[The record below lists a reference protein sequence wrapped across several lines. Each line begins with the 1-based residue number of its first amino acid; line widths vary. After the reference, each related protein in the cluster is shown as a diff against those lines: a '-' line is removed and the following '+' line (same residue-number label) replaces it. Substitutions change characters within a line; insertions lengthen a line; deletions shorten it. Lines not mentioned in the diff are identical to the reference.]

1 MMTKKYNKL
10 RAVVLVFTF
19 LWTSFSPL
27 FGEDGKWVIAAQKF
41 IYARGQTKNAVT
53 SNIEETIPINILE
66 KISRSLERNIMPNE
80 RFERENYKLRTE
92 RQSLYLQLSSE
103 YKKRDSL
110 VLNNYS
116 DMRMKSELKAEEKKI
131 KQIQE
136 KLEKNIAEQ
145 KEKYEKAEAQMHLAA
160 GEVDDDDNVEL
171 NEAELVKNLIK
182 NIFEQSEDL
191 ITEENIAL
199 YKDSVE
205 SLFKTTV
212 KVKETDYT
220 EPLFEKEVVSSGIN
234 GLITGQITS
243 YGDFISVAVDLYN
256 YPGAKKIGSVME
268 VGEIKELDLITSE
281 ISRQIL
287 PMIVNTLPVK
297 FVFSI
302 EPEEAKEKLSIYVD
316 DVLQK
321 MENDTVSLD
330 SGSHRIQFVS
340 EGYKSAGV
348 TYFFEGNKKY
358 NIEVKFE
365 KPVIG
370 HIQLQ
375 LKNELPGNIY
385 ANAEPALKFD
395 DRNSQISIN
404 GNTILGEFITE
415 DNETAF
421 FYIPKKQTFDGSAVT
436 LNPKPR
442 DRTEYVN
449 TRRKWM
455 YGAYTVFMISL
466 IPTFYTFGNFQ
477 INRDLYSKHQIDFET
492 AKRWQTASNISS
504 TISICCGVFWGIEL
518 IRYLVAANSVLPQ
531 NVKPGIVSEQVPV
544 GIPPVE
550 TQQEEA
556 VEIEN
561 ENQQKKNLK

>member
-1 MMTKKYNKL
+1 MMTKKYKKL

-19 LWTSFSPL
+19 LWGSFSPL

-220 EPLFEKEVVSSGIN
+220 ESLFEKEVVSSGIN

-365 KPVIG
+365 RPVIG

-477 INRDLYSKHQIDFET
+477 INKDLYSKHQIDFET

-561 ENQQKKNLK
+561 ENQQ

>member
-1 MMTKKYNKL
+1 MTKKYKKL

-136 KLEKNIAEQ
+136 KLEKNITEQ

-365 KPVIG
+365 RPVIG

-477 INRDLYSKHQIDFET
+477 INKDLYSKHQIDFET

-518 IRYLVAANSVLPQ
+518 IRYLVAVNSVLPQ

-561 ENQQKKNLK
+561 ENQQ

>member
-1 MMTKKYNKL
+1 MTKKYKKL

-19 LWTSFSPL
+19 LWTSFLPL

-220 EPLFEKEVVSSGIN
+220 EKIKKKEVVSSGIN

-365 KPVIG
+365 RPVIG

-561 ENQQKKNLK
+561 ENQQ

>member
-116 DMRMKSELKAEEKKI
+116 DMRMKSELKAAEKKI

-145 KEKYEKAEAQMHLAA
+145 KVKYEKAEAQMHLAA

-365 KPVIG
+365 RPVIG

-375 LKNELPGNIY
+375 LKNELTGNIY

-477 INRDLYSKHQIDFET
+477 INKDLYSKHQIDFET

-561 ENQQKKNLK
+561 ENQQ

>member
-1 MMTKKYNKL
+1 MAREMMTKKYKKL

-19 LWTSFSPL
+19 LWVSFSPL

-365 KPVIG
+365 RPVIG

-442 DRTEYVN
+442 DKTEYVN

-477 INRDLYSKHQIDFET
+477 INKDLYSKHQIDFET

-561 ENQQKKNLK
+561 ENQQ

>member
-1 MMTKKYNKL
+1 MMTKKYKKL

-19 LWTSFSPL
+19 LWASFSPL

-365 KPVIG
+365 RPVIG

-477 INRDLYSKHQIDFET
+477 INKDLYSKHQIDFET

-561 ENQQKKNLK
+561 ENQQ

>member
-1 MMTKKYNKL
+1 MTKKYNKL

-116 DMRMKSELKAEEKKI
+116 DMRMKSELKAAEKKI

-365 KPVIG
+365 RPVIG

-455 YGAYTVFMISL
+455 YGAYTVFIISL

-477 INRDLYSKHQIDFET
+477 INKDLYSKHQIDFET

-561 ENQQKKNLK
+561 ENQQ

>member
-1 MMTKKYNKL
+1 MTKKYKKL

-116 DMRMKSELKAEEKKI
+116 DMRMKSELKAAEKKI

-365 KPVIG
+365 RPVIG

-561 ENQQKKNLK
+561 ENQQ

>member
-1 MMTKKYNKL
+1 MTKKYKKL

-19 LWTSFSPL
+19 LWTSFLPL

-92 RQSLYLQLSSE
+92 RQSLYLQFSSE

-365 KPVIG
+365 RPVIG

-477 INRDLYSKHQIDFET
+477 INKDLYSKHQIDFET

-561 ENQQKKNLK
+561 ENQQ

>member
-1 MMTKKYNKL
+1 MMTKKYKKL

-19 LWTSFSPL
+19 LWTSFLPL

-365 KPVIG
+365 RPVIG

-404 GNTILGEFITE
+404 ENTILGEFITE

-561 ENQQKKNLK
+561 ENQQ

>member
-1 MMTKKYNKL
+1 MMTKKYKKL

-19 LWTSFSPL
+19 LWVSFSPL

-365 KPVIG
+365 RPVIG

-442 DRTEYVN
+442 DKTEYVN

-477 INRDLYSKHQIDFET
+477 INKDLYSKHQIDFET

-561 ENQQKKNLK
+561 ENQQ

>member
-1 MMTKKYNKL
+1 MTKKYNKL

-116 DMRMKSELKAEEKKI
+116 DMRMKSELKAAEKKI

-365 KPVIG
+365 RPVIG

-375 LKNELPGNIY
+375 LKNELTGNIY

-477 INRDLYSKHQIDFET
+477 INKDLYSKHQIDFET

-561 ENQQKKNLK
+561 ENQQ

>member
-1 MMTKKYNKL
+1 MTKKYKKL
-10 RAVVLVFTF
+10 RAVVLVFIF
-19 LWTSFSPL
+19 LWASFSPL

-561 ENQQKKNLK
+561 ENQQ

>member
-1 MMTKKYNKL
+1 MAREMMTKKYKKL

-19 LWTSFSPL
+19 LWASFSPL

-116 DMRMKSELKAEEKKI
+116 DIRMKSELKAEEKKI

-365 KPVIG
+365 RPVIG

-477 INRDLYSKHQIDFET
+477 INKDLYSKHQIDFET

-561 ENQQKKNLK
+561 ENQQ

>member
-1 MMTKKYNKL
+1 MMTKKYKKL

-19 LWTSFSPL
+19 LWASFSPL

-365 KPVIG
+365 RPVIG

-561 ENQQKKNLK
+561 ENQQ

>member
-1 MMTKKYNKL
+1 MTKKYKKL

-365 KPVIG
+365 RPVIG

-544 GIPPVE
+544 GISPVE

-561 ENQQKKNLK
+561 ENQQ

>member
-1 MMTKKYNKL
+1 MTKKYKKL
-10 RAVVLVFTF
+10 RAVVLVFSF
-19 LWTSFSPL
+19 LWTSFLPL

-365 KPVIG
+365 RPVIG

-561 ENQQKKNLK
+561 ENQQ

>member
-1 MMTKKYNKL
+1 MMTKKYKKL

-19 LWTSFSPL
+19 LWTSFLPL

-365 KPVIG
+365 RPVIG

-561 ENQQKKNLK
+561 ENQQ

>member
-1 MMTKKYNKL
+1 MMTKKYKKL

-145 KEKYEKAEAQMHLAA
+145 KEKYEKAEVQMHLAA

-365 KPVIG
+365 RPVIG

-477 INRDLYSKHQIDFET
+477 INKDLYSKHQIDFET

-561 ENQQKKNLK
+561 ENQQ

>member
-19 LWTSFSPL
+19 LWASFSPL
-27 FGEDGKWVIAAQKF
+27 FSEDEKWVIAAQKF

-365 KPVIG
+365 RPVIG

-375 LKNELPGNIY
+375 LKNELSGNIY

-442 DRTEYVN
+442 DRMEYVN

-477 INRDLYSKHQIDFET
+477 INKDLYSKQQIDFET

-561 ENQQKKNLK
+561 ENQQ

>member
-1 MMTKKYNKL
+1 MMTKKYKKL

-19 LWTSFSPL
+19 LWASFSPL
-27 FGEDGKWVIAAQKF
+27 FGEDEKWVIAAQKF

-365 KPVIG
+365 RPVIG

-375 LKNELPGNIY
+375 LKNELSGNIY

-442 DRTEYVN
+442 DRMEYVN

-477 INRDLYSKHQIDFET
+477 INKDLYSKQQIDFET

-531 NVKPGIVSEQVPV
+531 NVKPGIVSDQVPV

-561 ENQQKKNLK
+561 ENQQ

>member
-1 MMTKKYNKL
+1 MTKKYKKL

-19 LWTSFSPL
+19 LWASFSPL

-477 INRDLYSKHQIDFET
+477 INKDLYSKHQIDFET

-561 ENQQKKNLK
+561 ENQQ

>member
-1 MMTKKYNKL
+1 MTKKYKKL

-19 LWTSFSPL
+19 LWASFSPL

-220 EPLFEKEVVSSGIN
+220 ESLFEKEVVSSGIN

-365 KPVIG
+365 RPVID

-477 INRDLYSKHQIDFET
+477 INKDLYSKQQIDFET

-561 ENQQKKNLK
+561 ENQQ

>member
-19 LWTSFSPL
+19 LWASFSPL

-365 KPVIG
+365 RPVIG

-561 ENQQKKNLK
+561 ENQQ

>member
-1 MMTKKYNKL
+1 MTKKYKKL

-365 KPVIG
+365 RPVIG

-477 INRDLYSKHQIDFET
+477 INKDLYSKHQIDFET

-531 NVKPGIVSEQVPV
+531 NVKPSIVSEQVPV

-561 ENQQKKNLK
+561 ENQQ

>member
-1 MMTKKYNKL
+1 MTKKYKKL

-19 LWTSFSPL
+19 LWVSFSPL
-27 FGEDGKWVIAAQKF
+27 FGEDEKWVIAAQKF

-365 KPVIG
+365 RPVIG

-544 GIPPVE
+544 EIPPVE

-561 ENQQKKNLK
+561 ENQQ

>member
-1 MMTKKYNKL
+1 MTKKYKKL

-27 FGEDGKWVIAAQKF
+27 FGEDEKWVIAAQKF

-365 KPVIG
+365 RPVIG

-477 INRDLYSKHQIDFET
+477 INKDLYSKHQIDFET
-492 AKRWQTASNISS
+492 AKRWQTVSNISS

-561 ENQQKKNLK
+561 ENQQ

>member
-1 MMTKKYNKL
+1 MTKKYKKL
-10 RAVVLVFTF
+10 RAVVLVFIF
-19 LWTSFSPL
+19 LWASFSPL

-116 DMRMKSELKAEEKKI
+116 DMRMKSELKAAEKKI

-477 INRDLYSKHQIDFET
+477 INKDLYSKHQIDFET

-561 ENQQKKNLK
+561 ENQQ

>member
-1 MMTKKYNKL
+1 MTKKYKKL

-27 FGEDGKWVIAAQKF
+27 FSEDEKWVIAAQKF

-365 KPVIG
+365 RPVIG

-477 INRDLYSKHQIDFET
+477 INKDLYSKQQIDFET

-561 ENQQKKNLK
+561 ENQQ

>member
-1 MMTKKYNKL
+1 MTKKYNKL

-19 LWTSFSPL
+19 LWASFSPL

-477 INRDLYSKHQIDFET
+477 INKDLYSKHQIDFET

-561 ENQQKKNLK
+561 ENQQ

>member
-1 MMTKKYNKL
+1 MTKKYKKL

-19 LWTSFSPL
+19 LWTSFLPL

-212 KVKETDYT
+212 KVTDYT

-365 KPVIG
+365 RPVIG

-561 ENQQKKNLK
+561 ENQQ

>member
-1 MMTKKYNKL
+1 MAREMMTKKYNKL

-365 KPVIG
+365 RPVIG

-556 VEIEN
+556 VENEN
-561 ENQQKKNLK
+561 ENQQ

>member
-1 MMTKKYNKL
+1 MMTKKYKKL

-19 LWTSFSPL
+19 LWASFSPL
-27 FGEDGKWVIAAQKF
+27 FGEDEKWVIAAQKF

-321 MENDTVSLD
+321 MENETVSLD

-365 KPVIG
+365 RPVIG

-375 LKNELPGNIY
+375 LKNELSGNIY

-421 FYIPKKQTFDGSAVT
+421 FYIPKKQTFDGSAVS

-442 DRTEYVN
+442 DRMEYVN

-477 INRDLYSKHQIDFET
+477 INKDLYSKQQIDFET
-492 AKRWQTASNISS
+492 AIRWQTASNISS

-556 VEIEN
+556 VKIEN
-561 ENQQKKNLK
+561 EDQQ

>member
-1 MMTKKYNKL
+1 MMTKKYKKL

-19 LWTSFSPL
+19 LWTSFLPL

-365 KPVIG
+365 RPVIG

-404 GNTILGEFITE
+404 ENTILGEFITE

-477 INRDLYSKHQIDFET
+477 INKDLYSKHQIDFET

-561 ENQQKKNLK
+561 ENQQ

>member
-116 DMRMKSELKAEEKKI
+116 DMRMKSELKAAEKKI

-145 KEKYEKAEAQMHLAA
+145 KVKYEKAEAQMHLAA

-365 KPVIG
+365 RPVIG

-477 INRDLYSKHQIDFET
+477 INKDLYSKHQIDFET

-531 NVKPGIVSEQVPV
+531 NVKPGIVSEQVTV

-561 ENQQKKNLK
+561 ENQQ

>member
-1 MMTKKYNKL
+1 MTKKYKKL

-19 LWTSFSPL
+19 LWVSFSPL

-116 DMRMKSELKAEEKKI
+116 DMRMKSELKAAEKKI

-477 INRDLYSKHQIDFET
+477 INKDLYSKHQIDFET

-561 ENQQKKNLK
+561 ENQQ

>member
-1 MMTKKYNKL
+1 MAREMMTKKYKKL

-191 ITEENIAL
+191 ITEENIEL

-365 KPVIG
+365 RPVIG

-477 INRDLYSKHQIDFET
+477 INKDLYSKHQIDFET

-561 ENQQKKNLK
+561 ENQQ

>member
-1 MMTKKYNKL
+1 MMTKKYKKL

-19 LWTSFSPL
+19 LWASFSPL
-27 FGEDGKWVIAAQKF
+27 FSEDEKWVIAAQKF

-365 KPVIG
+365 RPVIG

-436 LNPKPR
+436 LNPRPR

-477 INRDLYSKHQIDFET
+477 INKDLYSKHQIDFET

-561 ENQQKKNLK
+561 ENQQ

>member
-1 MMTKKYNKL
+1 MAREMMTKKYKKL

-477 INRDLYSKHQIDFET
+477 INKDLYSKQQIDFET

-561 ENQQKKNLK
+561 ENQQ

>member
-1 MMTKKYNKL
+1 MMTKKYKKL

-19 LWTSFSPL
+19 LWVSFLPL

-116 DMRMKSELKAEEKKI
+116 DMRMKSELKAAEKKI

-145 KEKYEKAEAQMHLAA
+145 KVKYEKAEAQMHLAA

-358 NIEVKFE
+358 NIDVKFE
-365 KPVIG
+365 RPVIG

-375 LKNELPGNIY
+375 LKNELTGNIY

-477 INRDLYSKHQIDFET
+477 INKDWYAKHQIDFET

-544 GIPPVE
+544 GIPPFE

-561 ENQQKKNLK
+561 ENQQ